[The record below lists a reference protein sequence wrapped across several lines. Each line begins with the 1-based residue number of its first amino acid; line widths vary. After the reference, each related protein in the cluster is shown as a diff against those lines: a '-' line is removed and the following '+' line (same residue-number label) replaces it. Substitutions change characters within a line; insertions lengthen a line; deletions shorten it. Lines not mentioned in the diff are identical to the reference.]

1 MCEGRIVVYRANLDL
16 LVYVVGASEQNE
28 LMLASVLDTFCDALS
43 EVIKFSLPSLA
54 CNCSSMLDRSW
65 TSALSW
71 NISTWLPLSSMSVLI
86 VGTAGAFIWL
96 TLAW

>member
-43 EVIKFSLPSLA
+43 EVIKFSLSHH
-54 CNCSSMLDRSW
+54 
-65 TSALSW
+65 
-71 NISTWLPLSSMSVLI
+71 
-86 VGTAGAFIWL
+86 
-96 TLAW
+96 